1 MKIAIL
7 TSKNQW
13 FEIYAHDLA
22 ERLGGIPVYTN
33 HRDIKQANDVLFI
46 LGYHR
51 IIEQEIL
58 NQNKHNIVTHESAL
72 PKGKGWS
79 PLFWQVL
86 EGEMEIPFTMFEASS
101 VVDKGDIYFQK
112 NLSLTGY
119 ELNEELREKQ
129 AQLTIQMCLEFVD
142 NYSCHLPPNKQV
154 GDESFYPKLTLADSE
169 LDINKTIKEQFHL
182 LRTVNN
188 QEYPAFFQIDGR
200 KYKLTIESC

>member
-7 TSKNQW
+7 TSENQW
-13 FEIYAHDLA
+13 FDIYAHDLA
-22 ERLGGIPVYTN
+22 DKLGGIPVYTN
-33 HRDIKQANDVLFI
+33 HQDIKLDNDVLFI

-58 NQNKHNIVTHESAL
+58 NKNKHNIVIHESAL

-86 EGEMEIPFTMFEASS
+86 EGEVEIPFTMFEASS
-101 VVDKGDIYFQK
+101 GVDNGDIYFQN

-119 ELNEELREKQ
+119 ELNKELRHEQ
-129 AQLTIQMCLEFVD
+129 AKLTIQMCLEFVD
-142 NYSCHLPPNKQV
+142 NYSCYLPPSKQV
-154 GDESFYPKLTLADSE
+154 GDESFYPKRTHVDSE
-169 LDINKTIKEQFHL
+169 LDINKTIKEQFNL
-182 LRTVNN
+182 LRIVNN
-188 QEYPAFFQIDGR
+188 QEYPAFFEIDGR